1 MMNNMD
7 LYNRLKSV
15 PKEAQKTIGGGRLK
29 GFTDINPMWRIK
41 RLTEEF
47 GPCGLGWYIEEV
59 ERWTETGANC
69 TGAFV
74 KIHLF
79 VRNGEEWSRPIVGI
93 GGSQLVSVEKNGP
106 VFSDEAYKMAYT
118 DAISVA
124 CKALGMAA
132 DVYFEKDVK
141 AKDNRTKYDAQE
153 DSWQQPER
161 FPKPEKAKSSVKPA
175 GTSQQPTAKKKLV
188 RGSDAWEKAVARAA
202 KGEEGLMD
210 KLRTTFE
217 WNDEI
222 EGVFSDDVFNYN
234 LDNRNDSGQ
243 LPKTA

>member
-1 MMNNMD
+1 MNNME
-7 LYNRLKSV
+7 LYDRLKAV
-15 PKEAQKTIGGGRLK
+15 PDEAKKTIGGGRLK

-47 GPCGLGWYIEEV
+47 GPCGFGWYIEEV
-59 ERWTETGANC
+59 EKWIEAGAGSV
-69 TGAFV
+69 GAFV

-141 AKDNRTKYDAQE
+141 AKDNRTKYDAQA
-153 DSWQQPER
+153 DNWQQPEK
-161 FPKPEKAKSSVKPA
+161 FPKPAP
-175 GTSQQPTAKKKLV
+175 AKKKVLV
-188 RGSDAWEKAVARAA
+188 QGSGPWKKAVARIAG
-202 KGEEGLMD
+202 GEQGLME
-210 KLRTTFE
+210 KLRASYV
-217 WNDEI
+217 WDDAI
-222 EGVFSDDVFNYN
+222 EEAFANDVFNYN
-234 LDNRNDSGQ
+234 LDNRDDNGQ
-243 LPKTA
+243 LKTA

>member
-1 MMNNMD
+1 MNNME
-7 LYNRLKSV
+7 LYDRLKAV
-15 PKEAQKTIGGGRLK
+15 PDEAKKTIGGGRIK

-47 GPCGLGWYIEEV
+47 GPCGFGWYIEEV
-59 ERWTETGANC
+59 EKWIEAGAGSV
-69 TGAFV
+69 GAFV

-141 AKDNRTKYDAQE
+141 AKDNRTKYDAQA
-153 DSWQQPER
+153 DNWQQPEK
-161 FPKPEKAKSSVKPA
+161 FPKPAP
-175 GTSQQPTAKKKLV
+175 AKKKVLV
-188 RGSDAWEKAVARAA
+188 QGSGPWKKAVARIAG
-202 KGEEGLMD
+202 GEQGLME
-210 KLRTTFE
+210 KLRATYV
-217 WNDEI
+217 WDDAI
-222 EGVFSDDVFNYN
+222 EEAFANDVFNYN
-234 LDNRNDSGQ
+234 LDNRDDNGQ
-243 LPKTA
+243 LKTA

>member
-1 MMNNMD
+1 MNNME
-7 LYNRLKSV
+7 LYDRLKAV
-15 PKEAQKTIGGGRLK
+15 PDEAKKTIGGGRLK

-47 GPCGLGWYIEEV
+47 GPCGFGWYIEEV
-59 ERWTETGANC
+59 EKWIEAGAGSV
-69 TGAFV
+69 GAFV

-141 AKDNRTKYDAQE
+141 VKDNRTKYDAQA
-153 DSWQQPER
+153 DNWQQPEK
-161 FPKPEKAKSSVKPA
+161 FPKPAP
-175 GTSQQPTAKKKLV
+175 AKKKVLV
-188 RGSDAWEKAVARAA
+188 QGSGPWKKAVARIAG
-202 KGEEGLMD
+202 GEQGLME
-210 KLRTTFE
+210 KLRATYV
-217 WNDEI
+217 WDDAI
-222 EGVFSDDVFNYN
+222 EEAFANDVFNYN
-234 LDNRNDSGQ
+234 LDNRDDNGQ
-243 LPKTA
+243 LKTA